1 MLILGLGTNLGDNL
15 KNLRQAILLLGQ
27 SSQFKVLEASP
38 IYQSEALLPP
48 GSPSSWNQ
56 NYLNLALACE
66 TTLSPEEVL
75 AFIKGVETQLGRT
88 HSERWA
94 PRLIDIDIL
103 AWCNQSINKT
113 NLQIPHPGL
122 CERPFAL
129 WPLLDLLPDWQHPQH
144 DIKGVIHSWGSRFTQ
159 QAPFGTH
166 QIPQRVDTPSIVGI
180 LNITPDSFS
189 DGGNFTSIEKAL
201 KHAQKLFS
209 DGAEIIDIGAESTR
223 PGATA
228 ITPQQ
233 EWGLLEPIIH
243 AIKQHWQQQVFKP
256 KISIDT
262 RHYEVAEKSLGLDI
276 DWIND
281 VTGFSDPNMQAVVAK
296 TNAKC
301 VVMHN
306 LGVPPQKDI
315 VLASQPDAC
324 TQVIQWAQKRLHELI
339 KSGIQT
345 EQLIFDIGI
354 GFGKTPQQNFEL
366 LKHISRFEQLN
377 FPILVGHSRKSFLGI
392 LNNKKPQERD
402 LETAI
407 LSYHLA
413 QQKVDYLRVHDVAA
427 NVEAVKIAG
436 KMGYKTSS
444 CQ

>member
-15 KNLRQAILLLGQ
+15 NNLRQALLLLGQ
-27 SSQFKVLEASP
+27 SSQFKVLEVSP
-38 IYQSEALLPP
+38 IYQSDALLPVNAP
-48 GSPSSWNQ
+48 PTWSKS
-56 NYLNLALACE
+56 YLNLAAACE
-66 TTLSPEEVL
+66 TTLAPEEVL
-75 AFIKGVETQLGRT
+75 SFIKGIEAHLGRKQN
-88 HSERWA
+88 ERWA

-103 AWCNQSINKT
+103 AWGNQSMHKA

-122 CERPFAL
+122 LERPFAL

-144 DIKGVIHSWGSRFTQ
+144 NINEMTRSWGSRFSQ
-159 QAPFGTH
+159 QAPFRTH
-166 QIPQRVDTPSIVGI
+166 QIPHRIDISSIVGI
-180 LNITPDSFS
+180 LNITADSFS
-189 DGGNFTSIEKAL
+189 DGGHFTSVATAL
-201 KHAQKLFS
+201 THAKKLFN

-228 ITPQQ
+228 ISPQQ
-233 EWGLLEPIIH
+233 EWALLEPIIH
-243 AIKQHWQQQVFKP
+243 AIKQHWQQQSFKP

-262 RHYEVAEKSLGLDI
+262 RHYEVAEKSLELNV

-281 VTGFSDPNMQAVVAK
+281 VTGFSDPDMQAVVAK

-315 VLASQPDAC
+315 VLSTQQNAC
-324 TQVIQWAQKRLHELI
+324 PQVIQWAQQRLQELT
-339 KSGIQT
+339 KAGIQT

-366 LKHISRFEQLN
+366 LKNISQFQQLKI
-377 FPILVGHSRKSFLGI
+377 PLLVGHSRKSFLGL
-392 LNNKKPQERD
+392 LNDKKPQERD

-413 QQKVDYLRVHDVAA
+413 QQKVNYLRVHDVAG

-436 KMGYKTSS
+436 KMKQLNTSY
-444 CQ
+444 